1 MNKSIIFVFISFCF
15 FLCDTSYSQS
25 IGDINQSDPVS
36 NLFQSQKILSLKLMY
51 SNKDLK
57 NKTNDSTYI
66 KTTLFYKEENEIW
79 KELGIE
85 IRKRGNFR
93 LKNCYYA
100 PVKIKIKKSK
110 RKGTLFEDNKKLKLV
125 LPCFSNKNKND
136 YIIKEY
142 MAYKL
147 FEIISPYHFNTR
159 LVAVSYTENI
169 GKKTKLHDLKGILIE
184 DDKNVAKRHG
194 GDIIDRSINPMNHD
208 PVTSVYNAFFEFMIG
223 CTDFSTTYQHN
234 QKLLFANKK
243 IIPIPYD
250 FDVSGLVNPS
260 YAIGSGEKS
269 KDLGLSSVTE
279 RLYRGFKRDLKIIQ
293 QVREEFLIKKN
304 TIIETVA
311 SLKPYFEN
319 PKEFLKAKD
328 YILEFY
334 EIIENN
340 ERFANEVT
348 DKLRTK

>member
-1 MNKSIIFVFISFCF
+1 M
-15 FLCDTSYSQS
+15 
-25 IGDINQSDPVS
+25 INLYLVIEQ
-36 NLFQSQKILSLKLMY
+36 NIL
-51 SNKDLK
+51 
-57 NKTNDSTYI
+57 
-66 KTTLFYKEENEIW
+66 E
-79 KELGIE
+79 
-85 IRKRGNFR
+85 
-93 LKNCYYA
+93 
-100 PVKIKIKKSK
+100 
-110 RKGTLFEDNKKLKLV
+110 NKKW
-125 LPCFSNKNKND
+125 
-136 YIIKEY
+136 
-142 MAYKL
+142 
-147 FEIISPYHFNTR
+147 
-159 LVAVSYTENI
+159 
-169 GKKTKLHDLKGILIE
+169 
-184 DDKNVAKRHG
+184 
-194 GDIIDRSINPMNHD
+194 
-208 PVTSVYNAFFEFMIG
+208 
-223 CTDFSTTYQHN
+223 
-234 QKLLFANKK
+234 K